1 MTDRK
6 MLAALCASASVMAF
20 AAPVAAQTVQTS
32 PSQETTA
39 ETQTTTEEDDVRN
52 QIVVIGSRAPNRTV
66 SDSPVPIDVISSSAL
81 QASGTGELNKTLNQ
95 LVPSFNFPQP
105 SIADGSDVTRPAT
118 LRGLN
123 PDQTLVLLNGKR
135 RHVSALLNINGTVGR
150 GAAAVDMNMIP
161 ALAIERIEVLRDG
174 ASSQYGS
181 DAIAGVINVQLK
193 TASSGGRAQVSYGKY
208 ITTLD
213 GVSAF
218 DGLVTASGQPA
229 LDPNDT
235 RYLQANG
242 SGERKARDGI
252 YTTFGVNMGVPIGDG
267 GFFNFTGEYRDRNYT
282 NRQGYDLRPNYIR
295 PTSTTFDARE
305 ASFNRLDFR
314 FGDAKTEDFNFLIN
328 TGMPLGNAEFYG
340 FFTYGHRDGLSAA
353 NYRQQSAA
361 TNRDFSAIS
370 PGTTPTNANF
380 VGLTPDGYLPKIQS
394 NIDDMSATSGIRA
407 EIAGFKGDFSLGFGR
422 NELNYRT
429 EDSINVS
436 FGPQSQRSFD
446 AGGLAF
452 SQILANADL
461 SRQFDL
467 GLATP
472 LSFAFG
478 GEYRHEIYQIRP
490 GDPQSYQT
498 GPFFTPA
505 RATTA
510 ANCTVLGGVFAA
522 GTGICSFP
530 GRAAAAG
537 AQGFGGLPASART
550 NVDRDSFAGYV
561 EFDADLFTGLTATAA
576 GRYEHYSDFGDTV
589 NGKLAL
595 RYEFVDGFALR
606 GSVSNGFRAPSLHQQ
621 FFTTTSTNFLAGVP
635 VDVSTVPVS
644 SPVARALGSQPLDPE
659 KSLNLS
665 AGATLNPF
673 RSFNVTVDFFHI
685 KIRDRVVLSEN
696 LGAAGVGTAAQN
708 AAVQAVLATNGFANV
723 GAARFFINGLDT
735 TTQGVDAVA
744 TYRANLGGLGA
755 WNFSAAYNYTKNEID
770 KRLNNLGSLAEIPGL
785 VLFGRV
791 EGIRFERGQ
800 PRSKAVLATDGKIAG
815 IGISARTTRYGSVI
829 SPETTAPLGADAA
842 SLTALGPDDQKL
854 RPKWITDFSL
864 SYELQGIQ
872 LTLGVDNAFDVYPD
886 RRPFGPRPAA
896 VGGSYP
902 ATYQFLPYSGFSPFG
917 FNGRFLYA
925 RAAVNF

>member
-1 MTDRK
+1 MMRRSA
-6 MLAALCASASVMAF
+6 MAFSLSASLVALAAPA
-20 AAPVAAQTVQTS
+20 AAQTVQTS
-32 PSQETTA
+32 PSQEASVDGQLAPA
-39 ETQTTTEEDDVRN
+39 EDPEN
-52 QIVVIGSRAPNRTV
+52 PIVVVGSRVEGRTV
-66 SDSPVPIDVISSSAL
+66 ADSPVPIDVISDSAL
-81 QASGTGELNKTLNQ
+81 QNSGLGETNKVLSQ

-123 PDQTLVLLNGKR
+123 PDQVLVLLNGKR

-161 ALAIERIEVLRDG
+161 ALAIQRIEVLRDG

-208 ITTLD
+208 VTTLD
-213 GVSAF
+213 GVADF
-218 DGLVTASGQPA
+218 DGLSLVNGQPA
-229 LDPNDT
+229 LDTTDS
-235 RYLQANG
+235 RYLQSTG

-252 YTTFGVNMGVPIGDG
+252 YTTFGVNVGLPVGDG

-282 NRQGYDLRPNYIR
+282 NRQGFDLRPNYIR
-295 PTSTTFDARE
+295 PTTTTFDARE
-305 ASFNRLDFR
+305 TSFNRLNFR
-314 FGDAKTEDFNFLIN
+314 YGDAKTEDFNFLIN
-328 TGMPLGNAEFYG
+328 SEVPLGDAEFYAFG
-340 FFTYGHRDGLSAA
+340 TYGHRDGLSAA
-353 NYRQQSAA
+353 NFRQQSAA
-361 TNRDFSAIS
+361 TNRDFSAIL
-370 PGTTPTNANF
+370 PGATPVNGNF

-394 NIDDMSATSGIRA
+394 NIDDLSASMGIRA
-407 EIAGFKGDFSLGFGR
+407 DVAGFKGDFSLGLGR

-429 EDSINVS
+429 EDSVNVS
-436 FGPQSQRSFD
+436 FGPNSQRSFD
-446 AGGLAF
+446 AGGLSF
-452 SQILANADL
+452 TQILANADL

-467 GLATP
+467 NLAGP
-472 LSFAFG
+472 LTFAFG
-478 GEYRHEIYQIRP
+478 GEYRHEKFAIRP

-498 GPFFTPA
+498 GPFFQAARTLPA
-505 RATTA
+505 T
-510 ANCTVLGGVFAA
+510 NCTAIGGLPGNNNAC
-522 GTGICSFP
+522 TFP

-550 NVDRDSFAGYV
+550 NVDRDSYAGYL
-561 EFDADLFTGLTATAA
+561 EFDADLFEGFTATAA
-576 GRYEHYSDFGDTV
+576 GRYEHYTDFGDTL

-595 RYEFVDGFALR
+595 RYEFVEGLAVR

-635 VDVSTVPVS
+635 VDVSTVAVS

-665 AGATLNPF
+665 GGFTANPF
-673 RSFNVTVDFFHI
+673 RGFNLTVDYFNI

-708 AAVQAVLATNGFANV
+708 AAVQAVLNANGFSTV

-744 TYRANLGGLGA
+744 TYRANLGALGA
-755 WNFSAAYNYTKNEID
+755 WNFSAAYNYTENKID
-770 KRLNNLGSLAEIPGL
+770 RRLNELGPLATIPGL

-800 PRSKAVLATDGKIAG
+800 PRTKVVLATDGKIAG
-815 IGISARTTRYGSVI
+815 VGVSARTTRYGTVI
-829 SPETTAPLGADAA
+829 APETTAPLGADAL
-842 SLTALGPDDQKL
+842 SLTALGPDDQVL
-854 RPKWITDFSL
+854 SSKWVTDFSL
-864 SYELQGIQ
+864 SYEVRGVQ
-872 LTLGVDNAFDVYPD
+872 LTVGVDNAFDTYPD
-886 RRPFGPRPAA
+886 RRPFGLRPAA
-896 VGGSYP
+896 VGGVYP
-902 ATYQFLPYSGFSPFG
+902 ATYQFLPYSNFSPFG
-917 FNGRFLYA
+917 FNGRFLYG
-925 RAAVNF
+925 RVAVNF

>member
-1 MTDRK
+1 MKRGNLLAGASLSVGL
-6 MLAALCASASVMAF
+6 LAAG
-20 AAPVAAQTVQTS
+20 PVAAQTVQS
-32 PSQETTA
+32 APSQETTA
-39 ETQTTTEEDDVRN
+39 AAQTAPEDDAGS
-52 QIVVIGSRAPNRTV
+52 QIVVIGSRVANRTV
-66 SDSPVPIDVISSSAL
+66 ADSPVPIDVISESAL

-161 ALAIERIEVLRDG
+161 ALAIKQIEVLRDG

-193 TASSGGRAQVSYGKY
+193 TADSGGRAQVSYGKY
-208 ITTLD
+208 VTTLD
-213 GVSAF
+213 GVSNF
-218 DGLVTASGQPA
+218 DGLVGGQPA
-229 LDPNDT
+229 LDTTDS
-235 RYLQANG
+235 RYLQGAS

-252 YTTFGVNMGVPIGDG
+252 YTTFGVNVGLPVGDG
-267 GFFNFTGEYRDRNYT
+267 GFFNFTGEYRDRNFT
-282 NRQGYDLRPNYIR
+282 NRQGYDLRPNYVR
-295 PTSTTFDARE
+295 PTSTTFDPRE

-314 FGDAKTEDFNFLIN
+314 YGDAKTEDFNFLIN
-328 TGMPLGNAEFYG
+328 AGLPLGAADFYA
-340 FFTYGHRDGLSAA
+340 FATYGHRDGLSAA
-353 NYRQQSAA
+353 NFRQQSAA
-361 TNRDFSAIS
+361 TNRDFSVLTPA
-370 PGTTPTNANF
+370 TTPTNGNF

-407 EIAGFKGDFSLGFGR
+407 DLAGFKGDFSVGFGR

-429 EDSINVS
+429 EDSVNVS

-446 AGGLAF
+446 AGGLTF

-461 SRQFDL
+461 SRQFDA
-467 GLATP
+467 GLAGP

-498 GPFFTPA
+498 GPFFQA
-505 RATTA
+505 SRATTST
-510 ANCTVLGGVFAA
+510 NCTVLGGVYTGA
-522 GTGICSFP
+522 TGICSFP

-550 NVDRDSFAGYV
+550 NVNRDSFAGYV

-595 RYEFVDGFALR
+595 RYEFIPGVAIR

-621 FFTTTSTNFLAGVP
+621 YFTTTSTNFLAGVP

-665 AGATLNPF
+665 GGATLNPF
-673 RSFNVTVDFFHI
+673 RGFNVTVDYFRI
-685 KIRDRVVLSEN
+685 KITDRIVLSEN
-696 LGAAGVGTAAQN
+696 LGAAGVGTPAQN
-708 AAVQAVLATNGFANV
+708 AAVQAVLAANGFSTV

-744 TYRANLGGLGA
+744 TYRANLPGIGA
-755 WNFSAAYNYTKNEID
+755 WNFSAAYNYTQNQID
-770 KRLNNLGSLAEIPGL
+770 KRLNNLGSLAQIPGL

-800 PRSKAVLATDGKIAG
+800 PRTKVVLATDGKIAG
-815 IGISARTTRYGSVI
+815 VGVSARTTRYGSVI
-829 SPETTAPLGADAA
+829 SPETTAPLGTNAT
-842 SLTALGPDDQKL
+842 SLTALGPDDQVL

-864 SYELQGIQ
+864 SYELRGVQ

-886 RRPFGPRPAA
+886 RRPFGLRPAS

>member
-1 MTDRK
+1 MKHITLLAGLCVSVSMT
-6 MLAALCASASVMAF
+6 ALI
-20 AAPVAAQTVQTS
+20 APAAAQTVQS
-32 PSQETTA
+32 APSQEAAADIQTEA
-39 ETQTTTEEDDVRN
+39 EPAAGRDV
-52 QIVVIGSRAPNRTV
+52 VVIGSRVANRTV
-66 SDSPVPIDVISSSAL
+66 ADSPVPIDVISSSAL

-181 DAIAGVINVQLK
+181 DAIAGVINVALK
-193 TASSGGRAQVSYGKY
+193 TADSGGRAQVSYGKY
-208 ITTLD
+208 VTTLD
-213 GVSAF
+213 GVSNF
-218 DGLVTASGQPA
+218 NGLTGNQPS
-229 LDPNDT
+229 LDPTDT
-235 RYLQANG
+235 RYLQANS
-242 SGERKARDGI
+242 SGERKVRDGA
-252 YTTFGVNMGVPIGDG
+252 YTTFGVNVGVPIGDG
-267 GFFNFTGEYRDRNYT
+267 GFFNFTGEYRDRNFT

-295 PTSTTFDARE
+295 PATGFDPRE
-305 ASFNRLDFR
+305 ATFNRLDFR
-314 FGDAKTEDFNFLIN
+314 YGDAKTEDFNFLVNSAI
-328 TGMPLGNAEFYG
+328 PLGSAEFYAFG
-340 FFTYGHRDGLSAA
+340 TYGHRDGLSAA
-353 NYRQQSAA
+353 NFRQQSAA
-361 TNRDFSAIS
+361 TNRDFSVLTPVTA
-370 PGTTPTNANF
+370 PTNGNF
-380 VGLTPDGYLPKIQS
+380 VALTPDGYLPKIQS

-407 EIAGFKGDFSLGFGR
+407 EVAGFKGDFSVGFGR
-422 NELNYRT
+422 NELSYRT

-436 FGPQSQRSFD
+436 FGPASQRSFD

-461 SRQFDL
+461 SRQFDV
-467 GLATP
+467 GFAGP

-498 GPFFTPA
+498 GPLFQAA
-505 RATTA
+505 RTTTS
-510 ANCTVLGGVFAA
+510 ANCLAIGGLPGANNA
-522 GTGICSFP
+522 CTFP

-550 NVDRDSFAGYV
+550 NVNRDSYAGYV

-595 RYEFVDGFALR
+595 RYEFVQGFAIR

-621 FFTTTSTNFLAGVP
+621 YFTTTSTNFLAGVP

-659 KSLNLS
+659 KSFNLS
-665 AGATLNPF
+665 GGVTLNPF
-673 RSFNVTVDFFHI
+673 RGFNVTVDYFRI
-685 KIRDRVVLSEN
+685 KITDRIVLSEN
-696 LGAAGVGTAAQN
+696 LGAAGVGTSAQN
-708 AAVQAVLATNGFANV
+708 TAVQAVLAANGFSNV

-755 WNFSAAYNYTKNEID
+755 WNFSAAYNYTQNKID
-770 KRLNNLGSLAEIPGL
+770 ERLNNLGPLAQIPGL

-800 PRSKAVLATDGKIAG
+800 PRTKVVLATDTKIAG
-815 IGISARTTRYGSVI
+815 VGLSARTTRYGSVI
-829 SPETTAPLGADAA
+829 SPETTAPIGNAT
-842 SLTALGPDDQKL
+842 SLTALGPDDQVL

-864 SYELQGIQ
+864 SYELQGVQ

-886 RRPFGPRPAA
+886 RRPFGSRPAS
-896 VGGSYP
+896 VGGTYP
-902 ATYQFLPYSGFSPFG
+902 TTYQFLPYSGFSPFG

-925 RAAVNF
+925 RAGINF